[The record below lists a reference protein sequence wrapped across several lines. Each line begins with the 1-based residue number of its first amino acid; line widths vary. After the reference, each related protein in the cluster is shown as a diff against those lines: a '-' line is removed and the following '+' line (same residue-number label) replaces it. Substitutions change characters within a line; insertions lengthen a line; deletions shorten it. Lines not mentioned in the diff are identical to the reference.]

1 MNYNVSALSDFTTL
15 YTQSEGLRAVKPRPD
30 QSELIRAVRLST
42 NHVSVSPLLDLA
54 RYIVTVPELFIKSC
68 ENNKDISSYH

>member
-30 QSELIRAVRLST
+30 QSELIRSDRLST
-42 NHVSVSPLLDLA
+42 NHVSVSPLLDLGSH
-54 RYIVTVPELFIKSC
+54 IVTVPSY
-68 ENNKDISSYH
+68 DILHECVLD